1 MLYQH
6 QSEAGRW
13 LSERS
18 RAYLAD
24 VPGLGKTLSLL
35 EGLARS
41 NAVSTLVV
49 CPAIVRTHWAR
60 EAAFYRSMFG
70 DVGPMLTIKS
80 YDEITRGGFEL
91 MAELLANDVD
101 SMVLDEVHYC
111 KHANA
116 QRTQF
121 LLGPN
126 GYARRVEIVWGASGT
141 PVSKNPY
148 EYWTTLST
156 LFPEI
161 ALKHGLRTHEDFK
174 ARFCV
179 VKPRYLRGK
188 TVEKIMPEL
197 RNEAEFREI
206 LEETMLRRTLDDVGL
221 DVPELDF
228 QIVRLDKTDGAT
240 LPWDLLREEI
250 CPGGVR
256 AAIDAGT
263 LADIANDPF
272 VARMRRRLGELKV
285 APVAEMLQSQLADSD
300 EKIVVFAH
308 HTNVLESLRTLLS
321 SFGVAFV
328 DGDVRNTARDEAIDR
343 FQSDPRCRVFLGQ
356 NIACQTG
363 ITLTA
368 AKRVVLVEPD
378 WTGDVNFQLGKRVA
392 RIGQTSKRVIVQMI
406 TLAGTLD
413 EGIVRQNQ
421 RETEMAAQA
430 LQ

>member
-6 QSEAGRW
+6 QTEGATW
-13 LSERS
+13 LAQRA
-18 RAYLAD
+18 RAYLGD
-24 VPGLGKTLSLL
+24 EPGVGKTRTLIAALD
-35 EGLARS
+35 GLDT
-41 NAVSTLVV
+41 VHQTLVV

-60 EAAFYRSMFG
+60 EFVANAWHETA
-70 DVGPMLTIKS
+70 PIIKS

-91 MAELLANDVD
+91 MKQLLDHGVD
-101 SMVLDEVHYC
+101 SLILDEAHYL

-126 GYARRVEIVWGASGT
+126 GYARRLLLVWAASGT

-148 EYWTTLST
+148 EYWTPLSS
-156 LFPEI
+156 LFPEV
-161 ALKHGLRTHEDFK
+161 ALKHKLRTHEDFK

-206 LEETMLRRTLDDVGL
+206 LSETMLRRTLDDLGL
-221 DVPELDF
+221 DVPVLDF
-228 QIVRLDKTDGAT
+228 QIVRLDARDNDVYNGNPLDGQMRST
-240 LPWDLLREEI
+240 LSWVQEHVDAAALEEI
-250 CPGGVR
+250 AR
-256 AAIDAGT
+256 
-263 LADIANDPF
+263 DPY

-300 EKIVVFAH
+300 EKVVVFAH
-308 HTNVLESLRTLLS
+308 HTGVLESLRELLKN
-321 SFGVAFV
+321 FGVAFV
-328 DGDVRNTARDEAIDR
+328 DGNVVGPARDAAIDR

-363 ITLTA
+363 ITLTQG
-368 AKRVVLVEPD
+368 KRVVLVEPD

-392 RIGQTSKRVIVQMI
+392 RIGQTSSRVIVQMI
-406 TLAGTLD
+406 ALSDTLD
-413 EGIVRQNQ
+413 EAIVAQNK
-421 RETEMAAQA
+421 RETEMAAKA
-430 LQ
+430 LT

>member
-1 MLYQH
+1 MSLYQH
-6 QSEAGRW
+6 QSDGAEW
-13 LSERS
+13 
-18 RAYLAD
+18 LAD
-24 VPGLGKTLSLL
+24 RPRGYLGDEPGVGKTRTLL
-35 EGLARS
+35 EGLGRS
-41 NAVSTLVV
+41 DSIDALVV

-60 EAAFYRSMFG
+60 EAALYA
-70 DVGPMLTIKS
+70 DYGPVLRIKS
-80 YDEITRGGFEL
+80 YDEITRGGYEL
-91 MAELLANDVD
+91 MKELLDDGVD
-101 SMVLDEVHYC
+101 SLILDEAHYL

-126 GYARRVEIVWGASGT
+126 GYARRLPLVWAASGT

-148 EYWTTLST
+148 EYWTPLSS
-156 LFPEI
+156 LFPKV
-161 ALKHGLRTHEDFK
+161 ALAHGLRTHEDFK

-179 VKPRYLRGK
+179 VRPCYLRSK

-206 LEETMLRRTLDDVGL
+206 LAETMLRRTLDDLGL
-221 DVPELDF
+221 DVPPLDF
-228 QIVRLDKTDGAT
+228 QIVRLDAQGSGPA
-240 LPWDLLREEI
+240 LEWDELQH
-250 CPGGVR
+250 VR
-256 AAIDAGT
+256 RIKASIEAGD
-263 LADIANDPF
+263 LDSIAEDPY

-308 HTNVLESLRTLLS
+308 HTNVLESLRTLLG

-328 DGDVRNTARDEAIDR
+328 DGNVRNTARDEAIDR
-343 FQSDPRCRVFLGQ
+343 FQSDPRTRVFLGQ

-378 WTGDVNFQLGKRVA
+378 WTGDVNLQLGKRVA
-392 RIGQTSKRVIVQMI
+392 RIGQKSNRVIVQMI
-406 TLAGTLD
+406 SLSGTLD
-413 EGIVRQNQ
+413 EGIVAQNA
-421 RETEMAAQA
+421 RETRMAAQA
-430 LQ
+430 LTNV